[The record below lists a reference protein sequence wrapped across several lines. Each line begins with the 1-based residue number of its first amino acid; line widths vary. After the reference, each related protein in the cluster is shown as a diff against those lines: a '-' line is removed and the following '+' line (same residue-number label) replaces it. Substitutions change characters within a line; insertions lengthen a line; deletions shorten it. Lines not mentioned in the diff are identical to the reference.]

1 MEQFARR
8 LCLRVDGIPT
18 ISNESS
24 DDVMNLTKSLFKE
37 VKVSVPE
44 NVSDGAHRIGPIY
57 TNRINQKSAKVLLQV
72 FLPSTIE
79 HYFTGREKDLLKR
92 ANNHVKEIHAIN
104 FCYADVNCLFG

>member
-37 VKVSVPE
+37 VNVPE

-57 TNRINQKSAKVLLQV
+57 TNRINQKSAKVLL
-72 FLPSTIE
+72 
-79 HYFTGREKDLLKR
+79 
-92 ANNHVKEIHAIN
+92 
-104 FCYADVNCLFG
+104 